1 MDVKI
6 KALPVKMSKEE
17 ALKIAAG
24 HKNPVVKAMARGKKI
39 NLRIMY
45 LENRYN
51 IYEMTYHASPL
62 AKLFKGESIEEQKQ
76 KIRIIVD
83 TTTCSASYTSDP
95 LYFEEIEVDEDS
107 LQASYYDD
115 QRLED
120 TGAFLAKRM
129 TRRRIGK
136 QISIELLSSEVFY
149 RPYYIAIYGEMI
161 EGTKARYLPIAADG
175 HEVNTTI

>member
-1 MDVKI
+1 MDVTI
-6 KALPVKMSKEE
+6 KALPVKMSKDE
-17 ALKIAAG
+17 ALKIASG

-51 IYEMTYHASPL
+51 IYEMTYHATPL
-62 AKLFKGESIEEQKQ
+62 AKLFKGDSVEEQKQ

-175 HEVNTTI
+175 HEINTTI

>member
-1 MDVKI
+1 
-6 KALPVKMSKEE
+6 MSQEE
-17 ALKIAAG
+17 AYKIASG
-24 HKNPVVKAMARGKKI
+24 HKNPVVKAMAKGKKI

-51 IYEMTYHASPL
+51 IYEMTYHNSPL
-62 AKLFKGESIEEQKQ
+62 VKLFKGDSAEETKQ
-76 KIRIIVD
+76 KIRIVVEA
-83 TTTCSASYTSDP
+83 TTCSPSYTSDP
-95 LYFEEIEVDEDS
+95 ISFEEIEVDEDS
-107 LQASYYDD
+107 IQATYYTD

-120 TGAFLAKRM
+120 AGAFLAKRM
-129 TRRRIGK
+129 TRRRIGR

-175 HEVNTTI
+175 NEVNTTI